1 MNTQEFLILPPEEVC
16 KLLASDDLNIPNEE
30 IIYQALLMWVNH
42 ELAARK
48 KFLPK
53 LMSHIRLPL
62 MSPQVRVIL
71 IGQFLK
77 RQSQMQQTAHFVI
90 SYWFFKGKPV
100 LTYRVSSLP
109 QESLRTSKFK
119 AGT

>member
-1 MNTQEFLILPPEEVC
+1 MYVFQHCCVCILVLLCMFFSIVVYVFQDRFDEVMNTQEFLILPPEEVS

-42 ELAARK
+42 DLAARK

-62 MSPQVRVIL
+62 MSPQVRVE
-71 IGQFLK
+71 FLK
-77 RQSQMQQTAHFVI
+77 E
-90 SYWFFKGKPV
+90 
-100 LTYRVSSLP
+100 L
-109 QESLRTSKFK
+109 
-119 AGT
+119 